1 MSTHILAEVLTR
13 LKLLTGANTD
23 AELSRA
29 LSVSP
34 QTLSSWK
41 VRESIPYSLCIDIA
55 KKHACSL
62 DWLLLG
68 QAEHNAAPS
77 DVGWEC
83 DMLERL
89 RTLSHSDRS
98 PGHPAVHQGQTAH
111 PAVGTATE
119 RARRRNQWLTPTA
132 PALDEFAWVECI
144 QPDHDLEADGDHHHS
159 GHECRHAPGQQ
170 RHQ

>member
-77 DVGWEC
+77 DAGWEC

-89 RTLSHSDRS
+89 RTLSHSDRQ
-98 PGHPAVHQGQTAH
+98 AILLFIKDKQ
-111 PAVGTATE
+111 
-119 RARRRNQWLTPTA
+119 R
-132 PALDEFAWVECI
+132 I
-144 QPDHDLEADGDHHHS
+144 QQLEQKLSELS
-159 GHECRHAPGQQ
+159 GAANG
-170 RHQ
+170 

>member
-1 MSTHILAEVLTR
+1 MSTHGLAAVLTR
-13 LKLLTGANTD
+13 LKLLTDAQTD

-68 QAEHNAAPS
+68 QAEHNAAAPS
-77 DVGWEC
+77 DAGWEC
-83 DMLERL
+83 EMLERL
-89 RTLSHSDRS
+89 RTLSPSDRQ
-98 PGHPAVHQGQTAH
+98 AILLFIKDKQ
-111 PAVGTATE
+111 
-119 RARRRNQWLTPTA
+119 R
-132 PALDEFAWVECI
+132 I
-144 QPDHDLEADGDHHHS
+144 QQLE
-159 GHECRHAPGQQ
+159 QQ
-170 RHQ
+170 LSELGGAANG

>member
-68 QAEHNAAPS
+68 HAEHNAAGPS
-77 DVGWEC
+77 DAGWEC
-83 DMLERL
+83 EMLERL
-89 RTLSHSDRS
+89 RTLSHSDRQ
-98 PGHPAVHQGQTAH
+98 AILLFIKDKQ
-111 PAVGTATE
+111 
-119 RARRRNQWLTPTA
+119 R
-132 PALDEFAWVECI
+132 I
-144 QPDHDLEADGDHHHS
+144 QQLE
-159 GHECRHAPGQQ
+159 QQ
-170 RHQ
+170 LSELGGAANG